1 MEGLFMNPDP
11 VYQRLC
17 ELSWRRP
24 LTAPERAELRAWLI
38 AHPEAQADAEIELAL
53 NQALARLPDAP
64 VPSNFTA
71 RLGQTIERDVASKVR
86 APAPR
91 RTWSWRVL
99 VPRFAVAT
107 VVVGS
112 GLLVYRHNESVQ
124 QVEFA
129 KSFLAEAGAPALADP
144 KVIAD
149 FEVICQLSPPTAA
162 DEELIK
168 LME

>member
-1 MEGLFMNPDP
+1 MNPDP
-11 VYQRLC
+11 VYQRLR
-17 ELSWRRP
+17 ERSWRRP
-24 LTAPERAELRAWLI
+24 LTAAEQAELRAWLA
-38 AHPEAQADAEIELAL
+38 AHPEAQAEAEAEVAL
-53 NQALARLPDAP
+53 NQALALLPEAP

-71 RLGQTIERDVASKVR
+71 RLWQTIERDDVTKHR

-91 RTWSWRVL
+91 RTWWWRVF

-107 VVVGS
+107 VVVGT

-124 QVEFA
+124 QVEFV
-129 KSFLAEAGAPALADP
+129 KSFLAVASPSLADP
-144 KVIAD
+144 KVIED

-162 DEELIK
+162 DEELLK

>member
-1 MEGLFMNPDP
+1 MNPDP
-11 VYQRLC
+11 VYQRWC

-24 LTAPERAELRAWLI
+24 LTAPEQAELRAWLI
-38 AHPEAQADAEIELAL
+38 AHPEAQADAEAEMAL
-53 NQALARLPDAP
+53 NQALACLPDAP
-64 VPSNFTA
+64 VPSNFAA
-71 RLGQTIERDVASKVR
+71 RLWQTIERGETAKVR
-86 APAPR
+86 AAAPR
-91 RTWSWRVL
+91 RTGWWRVL
-99 VPRFAVAT
+99 VPRVAVAT

-129 KSFLAEAGAPALADP
+129 KNFLAEAGATSLADP
-144 KVIAD
+144 KVIED
-149 FEVICQLSPPTAA
+149 FEVICQLIPPTAA

>member
-1 MEGLFMNPDP
+1 MNPDP

-24 LTAPERAELRAWLI
+24 LTTAERAELRSWLI
-38 AHPEAQADAEIELAL
+38 AHPEAQAEAEAEMAL

-71 RLGQTIERDVASKVR
+71 RVWQTLKRDDATPGR

-91 RTWSWRVL
+91 LAWWWRV
-99 VPRFAVAT
+99 VIPRFAVAT
-107 VVVGS
+107 VVVGA
-112 GLLVYRHNESVQ
+112 GLLVYRRNESVQ
-124 QVEFA
+124 QVELV
-129 KSFLAEAGAPALADP
+129 KNFLAVAESASLADP
-144 KVIAD
+144 KVIED
-149 FEVICQLSPPTAA
+149 FEVICQLGPPTAA
-162 DEELIK
+162 DEELLK

>member
-1 MEGLFMNPDP
+1 MNPDP
-11 VYQRLC
+11 VYQRLR

-24 LTAPERAELRAWLI
+24 LNATEQAELRGWLV
-38 AHPEAQADAEIELAL
+38 AHPEAQAEAEAEAEMAL
-53 NQALARLPDAP
+53 NLALARLPDAP

-71 RLGQTIERDVASKVR
+71 RVWQTIERDDATKVR
-86 APAPR
+86 ATTPRPA
-91 RTWSWRVL
+91 WWWRVL

-107 VVVGS
+107 AVVGA

-124 QVEFA
+124 QVELV
-129 KSFLAEAGAPALADP
+129 KSFLAVTGSPSLADP
-144 KVIAD
+144 KVIED

-162 DEELIK
+162 DEELLK